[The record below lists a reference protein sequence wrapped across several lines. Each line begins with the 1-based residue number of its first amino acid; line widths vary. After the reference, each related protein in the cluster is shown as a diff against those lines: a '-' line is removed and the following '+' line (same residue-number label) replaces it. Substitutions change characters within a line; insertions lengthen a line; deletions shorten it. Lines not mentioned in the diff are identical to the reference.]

1 MELGKTLIFLGVSI
15 SVLGLIIYLMG
26 DKLSWFGNLFG
37 DFSYKGDNFSLYTPF
52 MSMLVISAAVTLI
65 INILLRIF
73 K

>member
-37 DFSYKGDNFSLYTPF
+37 DFSYKSDNFSIYAPF
-52 MSMLVISAAVTLI
+52 MSMIVISVVITLI